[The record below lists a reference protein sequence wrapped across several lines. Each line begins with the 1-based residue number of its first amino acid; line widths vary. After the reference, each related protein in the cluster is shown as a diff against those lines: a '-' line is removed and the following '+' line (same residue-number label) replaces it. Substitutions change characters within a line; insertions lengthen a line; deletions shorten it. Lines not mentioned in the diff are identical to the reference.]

1 MLTYGHE
8 ARVSLAEPQFEEEKA
23 RLRLRAFEQ
32 RGTIAQADRADMA
45 KDAAQHFLE
54 GVPIGPSHVVALYWP
69 IRDEID
75 CEPLLTALVDSG
87 QPVCLPVVLGDE
99 EPLEMRLWEEGQPL
113 YPSGFGTLAPAETAP
128 VVEPDIVV
136 IPLLAFDGLGTRL
149 GYGKGYYDR
158 TLAAMSKKPL
168 LVGYAFAGQELDF
181 IPREAHDMPL
191 DMLVTEA
198 GIKKFPAA

>member
-1 MLTYGHE
+1 M
-8 ARVSLAEPQFEEEKA
+8 SLAEPQYEEEKA

-32 RGTIAQADRADMA
+32 RGAVAQADRADMA
-45 KDAAQHFLE
+45 KIAANHFLE
-54 GVPIGPSHVVALYWP
+54 GVPLNATDIVALYWP

-75 CEPLLTALVDSG
+75 CKPLLTALVDSG
-87 QPVCLPVVLGDE
+87 QPVALPVVLGDE
-99 EPLEMRLWEEGQPL
+99 EPLELRLWEEGQPL

-128 VVEPDIVV
+128 VVEPDVVV
-136 IPLLAFDGLGTRL
+136 IPLLAFDKHGTRL

-158 TLAAMSKKPL
+158 TLAKLSKKPL

-181 IPREAHDMPL
+181 IPRESHDMPL
-191 DMLVTEA
+191 DILVTEA

>member
-1 MLTYGHE
+1 M
-8 ARVSLAEPQFEEEKA
+8 SLAEPQFEDEKA

-32 RGTIAQADRADMA
+32 RGAIAQADRADMA
-45 KDAAQHFLE
+45 KMAANHFLE
-54 GVPIGPSHVVALYWP
+54 SVPLGENQIVALYWP

-75 CEPLLTALVDSG
+75 CKPLLTALMDSG
-87 QPVCLPVVLGDE
+87 QPVALPVVLGDE
-99 EPLEMRLWEEGQPL
+99 EPLELRLWEVGQPL

-136 IPLLAFDGLGTRL
+136 IPLLAFDKLGTRL

-158 TLAAMSKKPL
+158 TLAHLSKKPL
-168 LVGYAFAGQELDF
+168 LVGYAFSGQELDF
-181 IPREAHDMPL
+181 IPRENHDMPL
-191 DMLVTEA
+191 DILVTEA

>member
-1 MLTYGHE
+1 M
-8 ARVSLAEPQFEEEKA
+8 SLAEPQFEDEKA

-45 KDAAQHFLE
+45 KAASGHFLE
-54 GVPIGPSHVVALYWP
+54 GVPIGMSQVVALYWP

-75 CEPLLTALVDSG
+75 CKPLLTALVDSG

-136 IPLLAFDGLGTRL
+136 IPLLAFDRLGTRL

-158 TLAAMSKKPL
+158 TLAALSKKPL

-181 IPREAHDMPL
+181 IPREDHDMPL
-191 DMLVTEA
+191 DILVTEA